1 MRSKQISNLIIRSDE
16 LSFNDFCQEAVKN
29 LGVFPLGEVIKQKL
43 TVASEAGN
51 SSLAEFLKLLLS
63 LSNQGILPDLR
74 GDLSLLDMLNKAD
87 SYSRDEFIDTHDYS
101 DDEPGTFELWCFNDR
116 EEKTQSQFNVDLNE
130 VHIIS
135 PFQGDKIVISS
146 PCAPGCFYALDHEDG
161 YPYILASNVESFI
174 KALINL
180 SMIKSDE
187 IFNDVFEYYEAN
199 DKRLSSTGL
208 GAMRR
213 IIDELDGPIESMN
226 LSCVSK
232 NRYEKLRQLSIN
244 QKTPNVDVSED
255 RLIKMLDS
263 IYGKPNNT

>member
-1 MRSKQISNLIIRSDE
+1 MESKQISNLIIRSDE
-16 LSFNDFCQEAVKN
+16 LSLNNFCQEAARE
-29 LGVFPLGEVIKQKL
+29 LGVSKLGEVIKQKL

-51 SSLAEFLKLLLS
+51 SSLADFLKLLLS
-63 LSNQGILPDLR
+63 LSNQGILPDIR
-74 GDLSLLDMLNKAD
+74 GGLSLVDMLNKAD
-87 SYSRDEFIDTHDYS
+87 DYPRNEFVETHDYN
-101 DDEPGTFELWCFNDR
+101 DDEPGTFELWYFNDS
-116 EEKTQSQFNVDLNE
+116 EEKTQGQLNVDLNE

-146 PCAPGCFYALDHEDG
+146 PSASGCFYALDHEDG
-161 YPYILASNVESFI
+161 YPYMLASSVEVFI
-174 KALINL
+174 KAIINL
-180 SMIKSDE
+180 SMIKSDQ
-187 IFNDVFEYYEAN
+187 IFNYVFEHFEAN
-199 DKRLSSTGL
+199 DKRLASTGL

-244 QKTPNVDVSED
+244 QKSPSVDVSED

-263 IYGKPNNT
+263 IYGEPNKA